1 MGGVGPLSSENVGRV
16 AWLALWVAVI
26 ADSRSVA
33 IGYATTRRPRA
44 WQRRRTRRLGFSI
57 VELIVVVAILGIVA
71 SIAVRRIGGMAQK
84 SRIAVLQMTVR
95 NVSGVVH
102 EYHGVHG
109 EYPPE
114 ILAEWFTTG
123 VLPANPYF
131 AGTPTVEVV
140 NAPGVTE
147 PTAKRVGGGNDPY
160 WYNTANGYFR
170 ARVGATVSAE
180 VFATV
185 NLGGARAGA
194 GVVSGGGG
202 RAGGG

>member
-1 MGGVGPLSSENVGRV
+1 MGRI
-16 AWLALWVAVI
+16 AWLALCVVAI
-26 ADSRSVA
+26 ADSWSVA
-33 IGYATTRRPRA
+33 TGYATTRRPSA

-57 VELIVVVAILGIVA
+57 VELIVVVTILGIVA

-114 ILAEWFTTG
+114 ILAAWFTTG

-147 PTAKRVGGGNDPY
+147 PTAKRLGGGNDPY

-185 NLGGARAGA
+185 NLRTPLGA
-194 GVVSGGGG
+194 GGT
-202 RAGGG
+202 RAGG